1 MHFLKTSAHTSNLL
15 KYLIILKLPDKV
27 TFENWVLICTY
38 FNQYLSKTCEC
49 WLIFATDLH
58 T

>member
-15 KYLIILKLPDKV
+15 KYLIILKHPDKV
-27 TFENWVLICTY
+27 TLENWVLICKY